1 MLHQLIY
8 IERLFVYRPLSK
20 IALIL
25 RLLIHCPNDII
36 TGLKATRNT
45 TLRILAYANLGEEL
59 DANLFS
65 KAYYDGI
72 GNEILATQF
81 GYDSNSI

>member
-1 MLHQLIY
+1 MLI
-8 IERLFVYRPLSK
+8 
-20 IALIL
+20 
-25 RLLIHCPNDII
+25 
-36 TGLKATRNT
+36 
-45 TLRILAYANLGEEL
+45 LGEEL

-81 GYDSNSI
+81 GYDQTAFDSDTYDSDVVVNNY